1 MILRLCSETTSQG
14 GALAGEGKSEEGG
27 EFEGGMTVH
36 NGRNDLRV
44 THHARQG
51 HFVTSLYHLDRPP
64 CFGHTH
70 KYSIE

>member
-14 GALAGEGKSEEGG
+14 GALAGEGKSEGG

-44 THHARQG
+44 THHARQVISSR
-51 HFVTSLYHLDRPP
+51 HCIT
-64 CFGHTH
+64 
-70 KYSIE
+70 